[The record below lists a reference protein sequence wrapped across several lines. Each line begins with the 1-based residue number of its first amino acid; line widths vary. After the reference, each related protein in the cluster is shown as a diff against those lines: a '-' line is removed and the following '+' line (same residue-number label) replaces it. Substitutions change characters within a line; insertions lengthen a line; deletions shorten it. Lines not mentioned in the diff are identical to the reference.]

1 MISRKRRR
9 AAAVALSVA
18 VLASLAL
25 FAPEAVAQSRGR
37 GMRAPNRSGGG
48 LRAPS
53 INGLNGRSGLGGS
66 RGSGSNLFSGS
77 SHSGLSGLEG
87 LGQLLESAR
96 HNHHGGDY
104 KHWDHHGYS
113 DAEAYRDVGIANAVV
128 DLIGILVNAGTY
140 QAYPPV
146 AAAPVVTV
154 PQPAE
159 IVPVPAPYPVTVVPA
174 PPVILQTPS
183 YCAPPPYVHLS
194 PCPRPVPYRGAYP
207 GYHSGYGHYK
217 AQTGLRNS
225 PGMTPPRTPAMQ
237 LPPMVSR
244 SRITRSVQGAPMQN
258 SDWSYRIR

>member
-1 MISRKRRR
+1 M
-9 AAAVALSVA
+9 
-18 VLASLAL
+18 
-25 FAPEAVAQSRGR
+25 
-37 GMRAPNRSGGG
+37 
-48 LRAPS
+48 
-53 INGLNGRSGLGGS
+53 
-66 RGSGSNLFSGS
+66 
-77 SHSGLSGLEG
+77 
-87 LGQLLESAR
+87 
-96 HNHHGGDY
+96 
-104 KHWDHHGYS
+104 
-113 DAEAYRDVGIANAVV
+113 
-128 DLIGILVNAGTY
+128 
-140 QAYPPV
+140 

-244 SRITRSVQGAPMQN
+244 SRITWPVHGVPCRIQTGPTGFVARSALCLPNRSNFAEATCPSTGGGTDLDKHDFKRLQFARELAWQPGGLPKRANSGVLLGTPEMNVAGGPCGGVAGVELNGQGLRSVR
-258 SDWSYRIR
+258 DVDE